1 MDARDILLGK
11 KRVFSVPQLST
22 HINPNYSPYAL
33 LESEDIDREKIK
45 NYYNGFQS
53 LSGASIYYNPA
64 GLSYDLLIT
73 PFSIVRLKSDL
84 EIDFYTETVTG
95 FFKVPERFK
104 EYAELIRKGK
114 INGDNCV
121 PVGFARP
128 DLKKGL
134 VRVFPER
141 SGVFKEGEASL
152 LDLWAAEEFVIFKL
166 GSWSYSLEHNFIF
179 LADFKG
185 NPMAIVSVE

>member
-1 MDARDILLGK
+1 MDAREILLGK

-64 GLSYDLLIT
+64 GIPYNLLIT
-73 PFSIVRLKSDL
+73 PFSIVRLKADL
-84 EIDFYTETVTG
+84 EIDFYMETITD

-104 EYAELIRKGK
+104 EYAGLIRKDK
-114 INGDNCV
+114 ISGDNCV
-121 PVGFARP
+121 PVGFTRP
-128 DLKKGL
+128 DLKRGL
-134 VRVFPER
+134 VEVFPEKPGLFR
-141 SGVFKEGEASL
+141 GGEASL
-152 LDLWAAEEFVIFKL
+152 LDLWAAEEFVIFRL
-166 GSWSYSLEHNFIF
+166 GSWFYSLEHDFIF
-179 LADFKG
+179 LSDFKG